1 MSKDCWILDFV
12 VMLHHSKGRDMIGE
26 VKCINE
32 KCGKIFIGTSR
43 ARYCS
48 KKCQMA
54 YLRAIKKLEINE
66 REDKRGDVGA

>member
-1 MSKDCWILDFV
+1 MQGV
-12 VMLHHSKGRDMIGE
+12 VVLHNKMGRDMIGE

-43 ARYCS
+43 AKYCS

-54 YLRAIKKLEINE
+54 YLRKNKRNNSDDKM
-66 REDKRGDVGA
+66 REQGAMGEKD

>member
-1 MSKDCWILDFV
+1 
-12 VMLHHSKGRDMIGE
+12 MIGE

-43 ARYCS
+43 AKYCS

-54 YLRAIKKLEINE
+54 YLRKNKRNNSDDKM
-66 REDKRGDVGA
+66 REQGAMGEKD